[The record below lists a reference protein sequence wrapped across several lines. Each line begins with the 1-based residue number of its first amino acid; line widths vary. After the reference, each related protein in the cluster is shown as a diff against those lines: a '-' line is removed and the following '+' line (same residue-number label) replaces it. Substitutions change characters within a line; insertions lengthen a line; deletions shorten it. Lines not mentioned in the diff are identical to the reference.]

1 MGTKALEGREMS
13 TPPTPQLGYGTFT
26 FTICLTLYSNAT
38 KLPLLLHSS
47 RIVRGCCVSY
57 DAKMKRFKEKNG
69 LLVEAWPALDKWELQ
84 RDQVVLNR
92 RLGEGAFGTVYG
104 GEALIDDCWLA
115 VAVKTL
121 KVGSNIEAK
130 VI

>member
-1 MGTKALEGREMS
+1 MR
-13 TPPTPQLGYGTFT
+13 
-26 FTICLTLYSNAT
+26 
-38 KLPLLLHSS
+38 
-47 RIVRGCCVSY
+47 
-57 DAKMKRFKEKNG
+57 RFKEKNC

-104 GEALIDDCWLA
+104 GEALISDCWVA

-121 KVGSNIEAK
+121 KVGSNVEAK
-130 VI
+130 VTTFLCFIKSL

>member
-1 MGTKALEGREMS
+1 MVRLVASLCIRTHEGFVRKIKLS
-13 TPPTPQLGYGTFT
+13 CKV
-26 FTICLTLYSNAT
+26 ICC
-38 KLPLLLHSS
+38 
-47 RIVRGCCVSY
+47 GSY
-57 DAKMKRFKEKNG
+57 DAKMRRFKEKNG
-69 LLVEAWPALDKWELQ
+69 MLADAWPALDKWELQ

-104 GEALIDDCWLA
+104 GEALIDDCWVA

-130 VI
+130 VTEIFHFVVFIT